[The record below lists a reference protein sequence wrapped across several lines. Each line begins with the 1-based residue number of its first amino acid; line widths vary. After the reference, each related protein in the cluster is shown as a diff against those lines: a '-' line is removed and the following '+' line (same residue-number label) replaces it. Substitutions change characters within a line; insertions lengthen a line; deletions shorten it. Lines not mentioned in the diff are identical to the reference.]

1 MLQRLL
7 DSPRLYKIL
16 FVVLLIPA
24 LLINLDAHH
33 IFVHT
38 DEGRRALVALEMI
51 LKNEYFAPTLNGLFY
66 YEKPPL
72 FNWLLVLS
80 FKAFGSYSLLAVRF
94 PVIITLCLFALS
106 MVMMLRPVVGN
117 TKAWAVMVATITCGR
132 ILFYDSFL
140 GLMDIG
146 LGLLV
151 FINFMLFYSLGRQ
164 KRYFLLFSATY
175 SIMAVGYLMKGLPS
189 VVFQFFTIIAWALYI
204 KDWKFI
210 FHKFNFIGTLFFIVP
225 VGVYY
230 LFYLQVNPGSFA
242 TVVEYTVHQSSQ
254 RTVTEY
260 GVWHTVLAIL
270 RFPLENLYHFA
281 PWTLLLFALLSKK
294 VRQVVWQHDFSR
306 YALIAVA
313 LNIWVYWT
321 SPGNQPRY
329 LFPFVP
335 LVFAVAVE
343 AYSSLAANRKR
354 ILDYILLAIMVPA
367 STAPVLLPFLIDTP
381 GSVSNSFLK
390 LSFLAIF
397 LFLVAFLFWRKPG
410 QRLMLLAIFLL
421 LLRIGFNWYIL
432 PFKNEPARQ
441 WAEMALEATR
451 IVGDGELYVLAP
463 NYCHDGTSFIISTI
477 RGEVLQV
484 AYDAEPGKFYLIDN
498 VSFDADRFEALLEF
512 GTQGTE
518 RNLVLARLKV

>member
-1 MLQRLL
+1 MLQRFL
-7 DSPRLYKIL
+7 DSPRLYQVL

-80 FKAFGSYSLLAVRF
+80 FKAFGSYSLLALRF
-94 PVIITLCLFALS
+94 PIVVTLGCFALS
-106 MVMMLRPVVGN
+106 MVVMLRPVVGSA
-117 TKAWAVMVATITCGR
+117 KAWLVMVATITSGR

-140 GLMDIG
+140 SLMDIG

-164 KRYFLLFSATY
+164 KRYFLLFAATY
-175 SIMAVGYLMKGLPS
+175 SIMAIGYLMKGLPS
-189 VVFQFFTIIAWALYI
+189 VVFQFFTIVAWAVYI
-204 KDWKFI
+204 RDWKFL
-210 FHKFNFIGTLFFIVP
+210 FHRYNFIGTLFFLVP
-225 VGVYY
+225 VGAYY
-230 LFYLQVNPGSFA
+230 LLYLQVNPGSFA
-242 TVVEYTVHQSSQ
+242 TVVEYTIHQSSQ

-260 GVWHTVLAIL
+260 GVWQTILAIL
-270 RFPLENLYHFA
+270 RFPIENLYHFA
-281 PWTLLLFALLSKK
+281 PWTLLLFALLSKTS
-294 VRQVVWQHDFSR
+294 RQAVWQNDFSR
-306 YALIAVA
+306 YALIAIA
-313 LNIWVYWT
+313 FNIWVYWT

-335 LVFAVAVE
+335 LVFAVAIE
-343 AYSSLAANRKR
+343 AYSSLAANRR
-354 ILDYILLAIMVPA
+354 SILDYVLLAVMVLA
-367 STAPVLLPFLIDTP
+367 SALPLLMPFLIDTLP
-381 GSVSNSFLK
+381 AVSNTFWK
-390 LSFLAIF
+390 LSFLTVF
-397 LFLVAFLFWRKPG
+397 LSLLSFLFWRKPV

-421 LLRIGFNWYIL
+421 VLRIGFNWFIL
-432 PFKNEPARQ
+432 PFKNESARL
-441 WAEMALEATR
+441 WAENAVEVTQ
-451 IVGDGELYVLAP
+451 IVGEGELYVLAP

-484 AYDAEPGKFYLIDN
+484 AYDAEPGKFYLVDN
-498 VSFDADRFEALLEF
+498 ISFDADRFEALLEF

-518 RNLVLARLKV
+518 RNLILAKLKV